1 MRSVLERIHRDYPQG
16 EHILEI
22 NVLDGSG
29 DNFLVFS
36 GELKDLTDTHFTKVL
51 RNARCFY
58 LFTVL
63 GIEKHL
69 VESMDLHQHHIRR
82 QEFAW
87 LTPPEA
93 PEILNSSDWSAV
105 IKWKDVLY
113 CGFSP
118 REVENKNIKY
128 IVEIPEGHESKHVG
142 LASRYATDTTA
153 RHHHSHLR

>member
-1 MRSVLERIHRDYPQG
+1 MRSVLERIHRDYPEG

-36 GELKDLTDTHFTKVL
+36 GELRDLTDKHFTKVL

-69 VESMDLHQHHIRR
+69 VESMNLHQHHISIYINIPVGDLQRINYKNKIFLVSLLIINR
-82 QEFAW
+82 A
-87 LTPPEA
+87 
-93 PEILNSSDWSAV
+93 IL
-105 IKWKDVLY
+105 
-113 CGFSP
+113 
-118 REVENKNIKY
+118 
-128 IVEIPEGHESKHVG
+128 
-142 LASRYATDTTA
+142 
-153 RHHHSHLR
+153 